1 MLLKEQTDERLMAEV
16 ASGNLD
22 ILKVLFERHHVH
34 IFNFLYKMCGDKM
47 LSEDLTQDVFYKVI
61 KYRSSYKNG
70 KFISWLFT
78 IARNSMKTHFTRNKE
93 LHDDLESISHQLK
106 TEQTESHEAYSQLQ
120 HALNQLEASDREA
133 IVLHRFHEI
142 KYAELAEILDSTPG
156 AVKTKVSR
164 ALKKLKTIYL
174 QNN

>member
-1 MLLKEQTDERLMAEV
+1 MLPNDETDEKLMAEV
-16 ASGNLD
+16 ALGNLD
-22 ILKVLFERHHVH
+22 VLKVLFNRHHVH

-93 LHDDLESISHQLK
+93 LHDDIETVSHQL
-106 TEQTESHEAYSQLQ
+106 TAEQRELQEDYSHLQ
-120 HALNQLEASDREA
+120 RALNQLEASDREA

-142 KYAELAEILDSTPG
+142 KYKELAEILGSTPG

>member
-1 MLLKEQTDERLMAEV
+1 MLLKDQTDEKLMGEV
-16 ASGNLD
+16 ALGNLD
-22 ILKVLFERHHVH
+22 VLKVLFERHHLH

-78 IARNSMKTHFTRNKE
+78 IARNSLKTHFTRNKGI
-93 LHDDLESISHQLK
+93 HDDIETVSHQLAV
-106 TEQTESHEAYSQLQ
+106 EQTNDQEDYSHLQ
-120 HALNQLEASDREA
+120 NALNKLESSDKEVL
-133 IVLHRFHEI
+133 ILHRFHEI
-142 KYAELAEILDSTPG
+142 KYADLAVILDSTPG

-164 ALKKLKTIYL
+164 ALKKLKNIYL
-174 QNN
+174 QNS

>member
-1 MLLKEQTDERLMAEV
+1 MLLKEQTDEKLMGEV
-16 ASGNLD
+16 ALGNLD
-22 ILKVLFERHHVH
+22 VLKVLFERHHVH

-78 IARNSMKTHFTRNKE
+78 IARNSLKTHFTRNKGV
-93 LHDDLESISHQLK
+93 HDDIENVSHQLSA
-106 TEQTESHEAYSQLQ
+106 EQTNSKEDYSHLQ
-120 HALNQLEASDREA
+120 NALSKLEPSDREA
-133 IVLHRFHEI
+133 LILHRFHEI
-142 KYAELAEILDSTPG
+142 KYAELADILDSTPG

-164 ALKKLKTIYL
+164 ALKKLKNIYL
-174 QNN
+174 QNC